1 MTDLIPVAPEPV
13 DAPILMGTTVI
24 LDSEAKFLDR
34 DLLAGGAPWRLLHLP
49 GGSRSVAERWI
60 GGGVVGA
67 GEERFARTLVQLG
80 LLHPLYHGDV
90 NIDDVDVIIPVRD
103 DVASLRS
110 LLAQLVG
117 FHVTVIDD
125 GSTHLGLVSECAGQ
139 FGVKLIRLED
149 NKGPAGARNAGF
161 LATSRALLWFIDVD
175 VLVDNAPDVLG
186 RLGAQFADP
195 LLGAI
200 APRVCGGAGSTMRD
214 DFERRFGPLDMGPRS
229 GLVIP
234 GGPIGY
240 VPSAC
245 LLVRRSAFGDGYDE
259 MMRVGEDV
267 DLVWRLSDQGWLVR
281 YVCDV
286 VVVHRARGTWRDW
299 WNQRVSYGASSS
311 DLAQRYGNRVA
322 PLRTDTWT
330 LLAWLSVL
338 ASKPAIGARI
348 IRVARRTLRERLTS
362 NTDDPDHVS
371 SEVVTKGILRAG
383 GPLARAVVRT
393 FGPLVV
399 LAALHP
405 RLRRKALIVF
415 ALGTAWRWRRTE
427 FHASDVPLAMA
438 DDLAYSVGVG
448 RGAWRNKSLK
458 ALTPHIV
465 KSSLGVRALLG
476 LNSSERSD

>member
-1 MTDLIPVAPEPV
+1 MTDLTPIAPEPL

-24 LDSEAKFLDR
+24 LDGEAKFLDR

-49 GGSRSVAERWI
+49 GGSRSVAERWV
-60 GGGVVGA
+60 GGGAVGA
-67 GEERFARTLVQLG
+67 GEERFARTLVQQG
-80 LLHPLYHGDV
+80 LLHPLYHGEV
-90 NIDDVDVIIPVRD
+90 NIDDIDVIIPVRD

-110 LLAQLVG
+110 LLNQLVG
-117 FHVTVIDD
+117 FHVTVVDD
-125 GSTHLGLVSECAGQ
+125 GSTHSGLVSECADQ
-139 FGVKLIRLED
+139 PGVELIRLEK
-149 NKGPAGARNAGF
+149 NKGPAGGRNAGF
-161 LATSRALLWFIDVD
+161 LSTSRDLLWFIDVD
-175 VLVDNAPDVLG
+175 VVVDNALDVFR
-186 RLGAQFADP
+186 RLSAQFADP

-229 GLVIP
+229 GLVIS

-245 LLVRRSAFGDGYDE
+245 LLVRRSAFGDGFDE
-259 MMRVGEDV
+259 MLRVGEDV
-267 DLVWRLSDQGWLVR
+267 DFVWRLSDQGWLVR

-286 VVVHRARGTWRDW
+286 VVIHRARGTWRDW

-311 DLAQRYGNRVA
+311 DLAERYGTRVA
-322 PLRTDTWT
+322 PVRTDTWT

-348 IRVARRTLRERLTS
+348 IRVARRSLRQRLAS

-371 SEVVTKGILRAG
+371 SEVVTKGMLRAG
-383 GPLARAVVRT
+383 GPLARSVVRT
-393 FGPLVV
+393 FGPLVL
-399 LAALHP
+399 LAAVHP

-415 ALGTAWRWRRTE
+415 VLGTAWRWRRTE
-427 FHASDVPLAMA
+427 FHASDVPLAIA
-438 DDLAYSVGVG
+438 DDLAYSVGVAK
-448 RGAWRNKSLK
+448 GAWRSKSLH

-465 KSSLGVRALLG
+465 KSSLSIRALLG
-476 LNSSERSD
+476 LKSGDRA

>member
-1 MTDLIPVAPEPV
+1 
-13 DAPILMGTTVI
+13 MGTTVI
-24 LDSEAKFLDR
+24 LDSEARFLDR

-49 GGSRSVAERWI
+49 GGSRAVAERWV

-67 GEERFARTLVQLG
+67 GEERFARTLVQQG

-110 LLAQLVG
+110 LLTQLKG

-125 GSTHLGLVSECAGQ
+125 GSVHSGLVSECAEQ
-139 FGVKLIRLED
+139 FGVKLIQLEE
-149 NKGPAGARNAGF
+149 NQGPAGARNAGY

-175 VLVDNAPDVLG
+175 VVVDNAPDVLG
-186 RLGAQFADP
+186 RLSAQFADP

-200 APRVCGGAGSTMRD
+200 APRVCGGAGSTIRD

-229 GLVIP
+229 GLVIS
-234 GGPIGY
+234 GGPISY

-245 LLVRRSAFGDGYDE
+245 LLIRRSAFGDGFDE
-259 MMRVGEDV
+259 MLRAGEDV

-299 WNQRVSYGASSS
+299 WNQRVRYGASSS
-311 DLAQRYGNRVA
+311 DLAERYGTRVA
-322 PLRTDTWT
+322 PVRTDTWT
-330 LLAWLSVL
+330 LIAWLSVL

-348 IRVARRTLRERLTS
+348 VRVARRSLRERLAS

-371 SEVVTKGILRAG
+371 SEVVTKGMLRAG
-383 GPLARAVVRT
+383 GPLARSVVRT

-405 RLRRKALIVF
+405 RLRRKAIIVF
-415 ALGTAWRWRRTE
+415 ALGTVWRWRRTK
-427 FHASDVPLAMA
+427 FHACDVPLAMA
-438 DDLAYSVGVG
+438 DDLAYSVGVAQ
-448 RGAWRNKSLK
+448 GAWSSKSLQ

-465 KSSLGVRALLG
+465 KSSLSVRELLG
-476 LNSSERSD
+476 IKSGERA